1 MPSAVSALRRQVSPS
16 HTEKS
21 STYGFQTLAS
31 ALPLSELQRKGYM
44 FRISVIDSRTQRRLI
59 LEGKLVA
66 PWTTELRTFCE
77 KARADLNERALVI
90 DIKQL
95 TAISQEGENL
105 LLELMKDRV
114 AFRSGVFT
122 KHVLAQLARRLRREL
137 QGTNR

>member
-1 MPSAVSALRRQVSPS
+1 
-16 HTEKS
+16 
-21 STYGFQTLAS
+21 
-31 ALPLSELQRKGYM
+31 M
-44 FRISVIDSRTQRRLI
+44 FRISVIDSRTQRRLV

-114 AFRSGVFT
+114 AFRSGGVFT
-122 KHVLAQLARRLRREL
+122 KRVLSQLARRLRREL
-137 QGTNR
+137 QETNR

>member
-1 MPSAVSALRRQVSPS
+1 
-16 HTEKS
+16 
-21 STYGFQTLAS
+21 
-31 ALPLSELQRKGYM
+31 M
-44 FRISVIDSRTQRRLI
+44 FKISVIDSRTQRRLI

-77 KARADLNERALVI
+77 KTRADLNERALVI

-105 LLELMKDRV
+105 LFELMRDRV
-114 AFRSGVFT
+114 AFRCGVFT

-137 QGTNR
+137 QETNR

>member
-1 MPSAVSALRRQVSPS
+1 
-16 HTEKS
+16 
-21 STYGFQTLAS
+21 
-31 ALPLSELQRKGYM
+31 M
-44 FRISVIDSRTQRRLI
+44 FKISVIDSRTQRRLI

-90 DIKQL
+90 DVKQL

-114 AFRSGVFT
+114 AFRSGGVFT
-122 KHVLAQLARRLRREL
+122 KHVLAQLARRLRRAMQEAKP
-137 QGTNR
+137 